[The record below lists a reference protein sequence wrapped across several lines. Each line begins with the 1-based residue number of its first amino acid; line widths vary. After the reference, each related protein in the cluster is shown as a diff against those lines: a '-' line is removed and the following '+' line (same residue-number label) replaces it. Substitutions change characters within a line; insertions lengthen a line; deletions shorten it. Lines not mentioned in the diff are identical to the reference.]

1 MFRNQ
6 IVTCTKIMSKSEF
19 KVIKFRFTC
28 PEDPLT
34 GKPIDMEF
42 SARDFVEVDK
52 DFGLFEN
59 AVREMIAK
67 LPIADR
73 AQAAEKY

>member
-1 MFRNQ
+1 
-6 IVTCTKIMSKSEF
+6 
-19 KVIKFRFTC
+19 
-28 PEDPLT
+28 
-34 GKPIDMEF
+34 MEF

-67 LPIADR
+67 LPVADR
-73 AQAAEKY
+73 AQATKKY

>member
-1 MFRNQ
+1 ML
-6 IVTCTKIMSKSEF
+6 
-19 KVIKFRFTC
+19 KFRFTC
-28 PEDPLT
+28 AEDPLT

-42 SARDFVEVDK
+42 SASDFVEVDK

-67 LPIADR
+67 LPVADR
-73 AQAAEKY
+73 VQAAEKY